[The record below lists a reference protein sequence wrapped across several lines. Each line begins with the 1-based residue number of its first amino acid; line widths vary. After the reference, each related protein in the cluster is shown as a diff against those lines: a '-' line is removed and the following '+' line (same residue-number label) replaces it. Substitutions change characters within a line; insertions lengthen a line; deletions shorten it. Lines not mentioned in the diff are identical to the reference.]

1 MIVMS
6 VAADLSS
13 PASRGVAITP
23 SDTTDLPVGVRAV
36 WVGGAGAISV
46 ILADDANPI
55 TLSAVPA
62 GTLLPIMARRVRAT
76 GTTATLLVG
85 LR

>member
-1 MIVMS
+1 MS

-23 SDTTDLPVGVRAV
+23 SDITDLPAGVRAL
-36 WVGGAGAISV
+36 WVGGAGDISV
-46 ILADDANPI
+46 ILADDTDPV
-55 TLSAVPA
+55 TLSAIPP
-62 GTLLPIMARRVRAT
+62 GTLLPLMVRRVRAT
-76 GTTATLLVG
+76 NTTATNIVG